1 MLIEMENSLIQLEL
15 IDTLQRL
22 GVSYRFEDEINT
34 ILKEKYINMINNPN
48 YNNLYVTA
56 LEFRLLRQHG
66 YAVPQEIFNHFKEE
80 IGKIKA
86 NMISDDIMEV
96 LALYEAS
103 FYEKKGESI
112 LEEVRI
118 FTTQYLKNYIIMIS
132 QERKLMIDN
141 DNDYDYDIEI
151 VNHALELPLHRR
163 TTRTEAKW
171 FIDAYEKKQDM
182 NPILL
187 EFAKLDFNMIQST
200 HHDDLKHIF
209 RWWRHTKLGENL
221 NFARD
226 RLMECFLWK
235 IGIRFE
241 PKFSYFRITTAKLF
255 ELITVI
261 DDIYDVYGT
270 LDELELFTKAIERW
284 DMEMI
289 NELPEYMKMPYIV
302 LHNTINEMVFEVLRD
317 QHISINIQYLKK
329 TWVDMCRG
337 FLQEAKWYYSGYTP
351 TLEEYIKNGWISVG
365 APVLIVHAYFSHANY
380 NHTVTSSKEI
390 FECFEHGYYPAII
403 RHSAI
408 ILRLTNDLATSSEE
422 LKRGDAPT
430 SIQCY
435 MQEKKVS
442 EEKAREHIKF
452 LISEIWKE
460 MNNDVGL
467 YPISLI
473 EDATNFAKMGFF
485 MYQHGDEVNFA
496 HNGSNPPFGNGQE
509 VFQITKEAIVEALHL
524 TLDNNLRVDT
534 ILQGILME
542 ALTIVS
548 NAIIDRRSANFEP
561 SIWSF
566 DYIQSLT
573 SQYKGEPYTSRVKKL
588 ERDVKKMLVE
598 MENSLAQLELIDT
611 LQRLGI
617 SYQIFNQ
624 LKDEIENI
632 KKHINGN
639 DIMGVLALYEA
650 SFYEKKGES
659 ILKEARIFTTKCL
672 KNYTI
677 MISEQKKLMIDNDY
691 DYDIEVVN
699 HALELPL
706 HRRTTRTEAK
716 WFIDA
721 YAKKQDMNPML
732 LELAKLDFN
741 IVQSTHHEDLKHIF
755 RWWRHTKLGE
765 KLNFARDR
773 LMECFLWNIGIR
785 FESKFSYF
793 RTKTAKL
800 FELVTFIDD
809 IYDVYG
815 TLDELELFTKAV
827 ERLVYIYK

>member
-1 MLIEMENSLIQLEL
+1 MACITVQHHFSSLLPNICSSTNFGVFYRPKIYTNYNIINGGTKSRLSSACYPIICAVVNSSNAIIDRRSANFEPSIWSFDYIQSLTSQYKEESYTGRVKELEIDVKKMLIEMENSLIQLEL

-66 YAVPQEIFNHFKEE
+66 YAVPQEIFNHFKDE
-80 IGKIKA
+80 IGKIKT

-151 VNHALELPLHRR
+151 VNHALELPLHWR

-209 RWWRHTKLGENL
+209 RWWRHTKLGEKL

-235 IGIRFE
+235 VGIRFE
-241 PKFSYFRITTAKLF
+241 PKFSYFRKTTAKLF

-485 MYQHGDEVNFA
+485 MYQHGDG
-496 HNGSNPPFGNGQE
+496 HSSQ
-509 VFQITKEAIVEALHL
+509 
-524 TLDNNLRVDT
+524 DNQSKQKISSL
-534 ILQGILME
+534 
-542 ALTIVS
+542 
-548 NAIIDRRSANFEP
+548 IIEP
-561 SIWSF
+561 IP
-566 DYIQSLT
+566 L
-573 SQYKGEPYTSRVKKL
+573 YT
-588 ERDVKKMLVE
+588 
-598 MENSLAQLELIDT
+598 
-611 LQRLGI
+611 
-617 SYQIFNQ
+617 
-624 LKDEIENI
+624 
-632 KKHINGN
+632 
-639 DIMGVLALYEA
+639 
-650 SFYEKKGES
+650 
-659 ILKEARIFTTKCL
+659 
-672 KNYTI
+672 
-677 MISEQKKLMIDNDY
+677 
-691 DYDIEVVN
+691 
-699 HALELPL
+699 
-706 HRRTTRTEAK
+706 
-716 WFIDA
+716 
-721 YAKKQDMNPML
+721 
-732 LELAKLDFN
+732 
-741 IVQSTHHEDLKHIF
+741 
-755 RWWRHTKLGE
+755 
-765 KLNFARDR
+765 
-773 LMECFLWNIGIR
+773 
-785 FESKFSYF
+785 
-793 RTKTAKL
+793 
-800 FELVTFIDD
+800 
-809 IYDVYG
+809 
-815 TLDELELFTKAV
+815 
-827 ERLVYIYK
+827 